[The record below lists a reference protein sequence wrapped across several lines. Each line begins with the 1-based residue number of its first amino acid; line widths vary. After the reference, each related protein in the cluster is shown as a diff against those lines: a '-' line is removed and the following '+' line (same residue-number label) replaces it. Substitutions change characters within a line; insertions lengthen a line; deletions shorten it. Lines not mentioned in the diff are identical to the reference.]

1 LLDGAH
7 NVEAAVSLRAYVDRV
22 APDRSIHWAIA
33 MLAVKDV
40 QGVLTALLRPGDRL
54 FAFAVE
60 GHSSA
65 EAAELVTIAI
75 QVCPQ
80 VVAIACEDLTAA
92 LDQALNGDATSNP
105 LTVFCG
111 SLYAIGN
118 AYRDLSL
125 KSTAPPF

>member
-1 LLDGAH
+1 GAH

-33 MLAVKDV
+33 MLAVKDLS
-40 QGVLTALLRPGDRL
+40 GVLSALLHPGDRL

-65 EAAELVTIAI
+65 EAAELVTIAAQI
-75 QVCPQ
+75 CPQ
-80 VVAIACEDLTAA
+80 AVAIACENLSTA
-92 LDQALNGDATSNP
+92 LDQALNLEAASEDH

-111 SLYAIGN
+111 SLYAIGH
-118 AYRDLSL
+118 AYRDLPL
-125 KSTAPPF
+125 KPAESPF